1 MVMEEIYLDNA
12 ATTFPKPECVYQTM
26 DEIARTG
33 AVNAGRGSYALA
45 RKASGLIES
54 TRKQIKELAGAD
66 DVAEVVFTASA
77 TLACN
82 LILGGFE
89 WKQTDIVYV
98 SPFEH
103 NAMMRVLHHYQKQYG
118 FKILELALDKESLEL
133 DLPQIRFQ
141 FTREHPTVVVM
152 SHVSNV
158 TGYILPVD
166 EVAESAKQYGAVVA
180 VDGSQALGLVPVKL
194 KESGID
200 FYVFAGHKT
209 LYGPF
214 GVGGFISGENVSL
227 KPFLSGGTG
236 SDSLNPDMP
245 GQMPGV
251 LEPGSPNI
259 VAIAGL
265 YASLEDDCDRE
276 AELFRERKLAEY
288 LTENL
293 KKVDGVLMYLPQD
306 ETKRTGIVS
315 FSIEG
320 YRADEVG
327 MLLDEDYHI
336 AVRTGYQ
343 CAPLIHKYLKDEIYG
358 GVIRVGIG
366 RFTKQSELETL
377 VKAIEEIAEG

>member
-1 MVMEEIYLDNA
+1 MEEIYLDNA

-54 TRKQIKELAGAD
+54 TRKQIKELAGTD

-265 YASLEDDCDRE
+265 YASLEDDYDRE

>member
-1 MVMEEIYLDNA
+1 MEEIYLDNA
-12 ATTFPKPECVYQTM
+12 ATTFPKPECVYQAM

-54 TRKQIKELAGAD
+54 TRKQIKKLAGAD

-82 LILGGFE
+82 LILGGLE

-103 NAMMRVLHHYQKQYG
+103 NAMMRVLYHYQKQYG

-158 TGYILPVD
+158 TGYILPVY
-166 EVAESAKQYGAVVA
+166 EVTESAKQYGAVVA

-214 GVGGFISGENVSL
+214 GIGGFISGGNVSL
-227 KPFLSGGTG
+227 KAFLAGGTG
-236 SDSLNPDMP
+236 SDSLNLDMP
-245 GQMPGV
+245 GQMPGL

-259 VAIAGL
+259 VAVAGL
-265 YASLEDDCDRE
+265 HASLEDDCDRE
-276 AELFRERKLAEY
+276 AEFFRERKLAEY

-293 KKVDGVLMYLPQD
+293 KKTDGVLLYLPED

-343 CAPLIHKYLKDEIYG
+343 CAPLIHKYLRDEKYG
-358 GVIRVGIG
+358 GVVRAGIG
-366 RFTKQSELETL
+366 RFTKQSELETF
-377 VKAIEEIAEG
+377 VNAIEEIAEG

>member
-1 MVMEEIYLDNA
+1 MEEIYLDNA
-12 ATTFPKPECVYQTM
+12 ATTFPKPECVYQAM

-45 RKASGLIES
+45 RQASGLIES

-82 LILGGFE
+82 VILGGLE

-103 NAMMRVLHHYQKQYG
+103 NAMMRVLYHYQKQYG
-118 FKILELALDKESLEL
+118 FKIIELALNRESLEL
-133 DLPQIRFQ
+133 DLSQIRFQ

-158 TGYILPVD
+158 TGYILPIN

-214 GVGGFISGENVSL
+214 GVGGFISEGI
-227 KPFLSGGTG
+227 FL
-236 SDSLNPDMP
+236 
-245 GQMPGV
+245 
-251 LEPGSPNI
+251 
-259 VAIAGL
+259 
-265 YASLEDDCDRE
+265 
-276 AELFRERKLAEY
+276 
-288 LTENL
+288 
-293 KKVDGVLMYLPQD
+293 
-306 ETKRTGIVS
+306 
-315 FSIEG
+315 
-320 YRADEVG
+320 
-327 MLLDEDYHI
+327 
-336 AVRTGYQ
+336 
-343 CAPLIHKYLKDEIYG
+343 
-358 GVIRVGIG
+358 
-366 RFTKQSELETL
+366 
-377 VKAIEEIAEG
+377 